1 MICVEIA
8 AAAAAAAAVGAP
20 VAELGAVVQN
30 ADGAPSENFVEAA
43 DSKMT
48 EFVVAVAVAVDVA
61 VVVDD
66 VVFVADVADDGVV
79 VVAAAALVAVTAAAM
94 CTGEGRDV
102 SVSLHYPVDR

>member
-48 EFVVAVAVAVDVA
+48 EFVVAVAVDVA